1 MYHTFMSTGMKLVHS
16 ADQDPFP
23 TAVDILTFR
32 FEDVPRLL
40 RRIFDIAIEGYDL
53 NRSQWRLLAYVLRD
67 EGMTQTE
74 LARSLE
80 LERAT
85 VGQAIDALER
95 KQFVERTKSPG
106 DRRVWRIHATAKGRQ
121 LVPELRETINEI
133 HEQMFAG
140 FSKQEISKL
149 HQFLDRIMANLEE

>member
-1 MYHTFMSTGMKLVHS
+1 MRLVHTN
-16 ADQDPFP
+16 QQVPFP
-23 TAVDILTFR
+23 TALDALTFR

-95 KQFVERTKSPG
+95 KQFVERRKSPG
-106 DRRVWRIHATAKGRQ
+106 DRRVWRIYATERGRQ
-121 LVPELRETINEI
+121 LVPALRETINEI
-133 HEQMFAG
+133 HEQMFSG
-140 FSKQEISKL
+140 FSQAEVARL

>member
-1 MYHTFMSTGMKLVHS
+1 MWHTFIFVDMKLVHS

-23 TAVDILTFR
+23 TALDALTFR

-40 RRIFDIAIEGYDL
+40 RRIFDMAIEGYDL

-95 KQFVERTKSPG
+95 KQFVERIKSPG
-106 DRRVWRIHATAKGRQ
+106 DRRVWRIHATAMGRQ

-133 HEQMFAG
+133 YEQMFAG
-140 FSKQEISKL
+140 FSKQEISSL
-149 HQFLDRIMANLEE
+149 HGFLERIMTNLEE